1 MKLPKFKLS
10 NKFLGDLKL
19 PCLTATIKYSKLPG
33 VAHRHVAEFEDD
45 GDCVIYLRGR
55 DQKEISPWQQETLD
69 RLFSNEGL
77 AAAVTEGMK
86 EYETSD
92 EWDGKDYAEL
102 SQEDRARIREHGI
115 AAYVFLSAVVI
126 DELLHETMLCGQTI
140 IDGNLDEHGITVYF
154 NKGRWHFDTADY
166 STRYLGGVEEAQR
179 GL

>member
-1 MKLPKFKLS
+1 MKLPKFKPS

-45 GDCVIYLRGR
+45 SDCVIYLRGS
-55 DQKEISPWQQETLD
+55 DAKKISPWQQEALD

-92 EWDGKDYAEL
+92 EWGGKDYAEL
-102 SQEDRARIREHGI
+102 SEEDRARIRKYGI
-115 AAYVFLSAVVI
+115 SAYVFLTAVVI
-126 DELLHETMLCGQTI
+126 DELQREMMLCGQTI

-154 NKGRWHFDTADY
+154 DKDRWHFDTADC
-166 STRYLGGVEEAQR
+166 STRYLGRIEKTQR